1 MNDALVLG
9 SLPDWKSLRS
19 ELPEV
24 AVRKLSNILGSL
36 DKAEKQVFAARGMA
50 ALLIEERQLYRF
62 VVDEEVGD
70 YFQSFDRWLKVTCP
84 ESWGEVRR
92 ALRSVKELQDVPF
105 EDLLQMRRCN
115 VEQLKQTSSSVR
127 MLPEVIEAAKKL
139 PEKALVDKLNR
150 DHHQA
155 LEVKQPVVM
164 APAGD
169 VEEFE
174 AAIQCAMELEAC
186 TTRQDAIRAIAVS
199 YLQDHREA
207 WENRKATA

>member
-105 EDLLQMRRCN
+105 EDL
-115 VEQLKQTSSSVR
+115 
-127 MLPEVIEAAKKL
+127 
-139 PEKALVDKLNR
+139 
-150 DHHQA
+150 
-155 LEVKQPVVM
+155 
-164 APAGD
+164 
-169 VEEFE
+169 
-174 AAIQCAMELEAC
+174 
-186 TTRQDAIRAIAVS
+186 
-199 YLQDHREA
+199 
-207 WENRKATA
+207 